1 MKRGLL
7 PAAFPELT
15 LDEIADWASANGFD
29 SLEVACWPAGEGAAR
44 RYAGVS
50 HIDVERLDPDAVSA
64 TLERSG
70 LSISS
75 LAYYPN
81 PLDPDDAAREAAHEH
96 LRKVIAAAGG
106 LGVGMVGTFAGN
118 DKSRPLPE
126 NLERFA
132 ELWPPLVA
140 HAREHGVKIA
150 IENCP

>member
-1 MKRGLL
+1 MKLGLL
-7 PAAFPELT
+7 TAASPGLT
-15 LDEIADWASANGFD
+15 LDEIAYWASANGFD

-81 PLDPDDAAREAAHEH
+81 PLDPDDDAREAAHAH
-96 LRKVIAAAGG
+96 LRKVIEAAKA
-106 LGVGMVGTFAGN
+106 LDVGIVGTFIGN
-118 DKSRPLPE
+118 DKNRPLPE
-126 NLERFA
+126 NL
-132 ELWPPLVA
+132 
-140 HAREHGVKIA
+140 
-150 IENCP
+150 